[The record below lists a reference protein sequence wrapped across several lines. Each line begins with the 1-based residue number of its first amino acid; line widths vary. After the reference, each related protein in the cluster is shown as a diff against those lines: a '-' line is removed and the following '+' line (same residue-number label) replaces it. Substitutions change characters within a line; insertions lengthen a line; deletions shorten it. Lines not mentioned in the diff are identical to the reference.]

1 MPNEFVVK
9 NGFIS
14 QNSSTVTGS
23 LIVTGGITGSLLGTA
38 SFASNAPRIIK
49 KENITFA
56 SSSWVSQSLYVYTY
70 TDTDIAAIS
79 SIVDFTPNTA
89 SFTTVVNA
97 IVYPTVVV
105 TAGSASFYA
114 ANQPSANITGELV
127 ITNI

>member
-49 KENITFA
+49 KENITFV

-70 TDTDIAAIS
+70 TDTDIAAGS
-79 SIVDFTPNTA
+79 SIVDYTPNTA

-105 TAGSASFYA
+105 TAGSASFFA
-114 ANQPSANITGELV
+114 TNQPAANITGELV